1 MLPHQKQHLTHQ
13 RVSLCIRLPLTHLGD
28 AYERI
33 TGRRTQLRTRVLQSE
48 HRESHRGGLLLH
60 AGRRSLLDRPAVA
73 HAAQTIDWFIDGA
86 FAPNGFDLDF
96 EGHERKVRAVTSLSD
111 ARAWLAKSVEN
122 AQAVVASKT
131 DEEWGQPLPDGPVM
145 GGQPRAATFGA
156 ITDHTAH
163 RRGALTIYARLRG
176 KVPPMPC
183 M

>member
-1 MLPHQKQHLTHQ
+1 MKERLVAELNSALEFFNRSTGNLTEEDSSYTPVDGVFSTAQ
-13 RVSLCIRLPLTHLGD
+13 
-28 AYERI
+28 
-33 TGRRTQLRTRVLQSE
+33 Q
-48 HRESHRGGLLLH
+48 
-60 AGRRSLLDRPAVA
+60 VA

-86 FAPNGFDLDF
+86 FAPNGFDMDF

-145 GGQPRAATFGA
+145 GGQPRAAIFGA

-163 RRGALTIYARLRG
+163 HRGALTIYARLRG
-176 KVPPMPC
+176 KVPPMPY